1 MTPTGTAEQDDQIE
15 LGFEDEDRGN
25 EAPPAKPWDPSK
37 VRVGTK
43 TFSLRQIVDEIQEG
57 AIDLAPDFQRDYV
70 WKDRQKTLLI
80 ESILLGIPLPA
91 FYFSAGLDGSH
102 QVVDGVQRL
111 STVRDFAAG
120 AFELSDDLEYLRDL
134 AGTRFGQLDALLKRR
149 FQRTQIVVHVIEA
162 SSPADLKYDIFKRIN
177 TGGSP
182 LMPQEIRHCM
192 SRARSRDLLRRL
204 ATLPAFLSGVQLRS
218 TQRME
223 DRELVLRFVAF
234 LRLYGVDSSLADYS
248 KYETLDSFLLAA
260 TEELDDPSQVSDIE
274 LLELETHLQQAMQ
287 QADRIF
293 GKHAFRKWPTG
304 DDKLRPLNR
313 PLFECWTVILAL
325 AGPITSEQS
334 VAIRDAAR
342 VAMSI
347 DDRYKRSITG
357 GTGKPEQVKA
367 RFQATRDIVDNV
379 LRKTSGGPP

>member
-1 MTPTGTAEQDDQIE
+1 MTPTDIAEQDDQVE

-43 TFSLRQIVDEIQEG
+43 AFSLRQIVDEIQDG
-57 AIDLAPDFQRDYV
+57 TIDLAPDFQRDYV

-91 FYFSAGLDGSH
+91 FYFSAAHDGSH

-120 AFELSDDLEYLRDL
+120 AFDLSEDLEYLRDL
-134 AGTRFGQLDALLKRR
+134 AGKRFGQLDALLKRR
-149 FQRTQIVVHVIEA
+149 FQQTQIVVHVIEA

-192 SRARSRDLLRRL
+192 SRARSRDLLQRL
-204 ATLPAFLSGVQLRS
+204 ATLPAFLSAVQLRS

-234 LRLYGVDSSLADYS
+234 LRLYRTDPALTPYS

-260 TEELDDPSQVSDIE
+260 TEELDDPSQVSDTE
-274 LLELETHLQQAMQ
+274 LQELETLLQQAMQ
-287 QADRIF
+287 RAANVF
-293 GKHAFRKWPTG
+293 GDHAFRKWPAG
-304 DDKLRPLNR
+304 DDKRRPLNR

-342 VAMSI
+342 TAMTT
-347 DDRYKRSITG
+347 DDRYQRSITG

-367 RFQATRDIVDNV
+367 RFHATRDIVDKV
-379 LRKTSGGPP
+379 LRVASGGSR